1 MRKLLLVTVFI
12 LFASDVLAN
21 SFRCGRKIVMPG
33 DSVNALLEKC
43 GNPVNKFNSK
53 ETVNDKGHRS
63 SVSVSNW
70 VYKRDGKKDMI
81 VSVHSGTV
89 IKMQVE

>member
-1 MRKLLLVTVFI
+1 MRKLIMFTVFI
-12 LFASDVLAN
+12 LFASDVLAD
-21 SFRCGRKIVMPG
+21 SFRCGRKIVMAG
-33 DSVNALLEKC
+33 DSVNTLLEKC
-43 GNPVNKFNSK
+43 GNPVRKFNSK
-53 ETVNDKGHRS
+53 QPVNDKGHRS
-63 SVSVSNW
+63 STSVSNW